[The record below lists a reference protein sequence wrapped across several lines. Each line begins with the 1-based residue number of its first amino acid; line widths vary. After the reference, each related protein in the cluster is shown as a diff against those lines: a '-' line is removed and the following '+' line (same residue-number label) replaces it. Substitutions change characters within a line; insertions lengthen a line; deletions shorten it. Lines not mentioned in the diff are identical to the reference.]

1 MRQLGRTA
9 RRLTGDDVDRA
20 ADGRRAVERRP
31 AAAQH
36 LDPLDHIGRNLLQ
49 PVDTRQGGENRMRV
63 DQNLR
68 IVAVETVDADL
79 REAAVLAVVLDAHP
93 GLERKA
99 LGQAR
104 GVGPFEQAGVQ
115 HAHQRRSFAPQRLRT
130 AGRDD
135 HFVHR
140 NAALRHLEVEFPG
153 LAPFE
158 SDGHPAGGIAQRTDF
173 ERQFADREVFQE
185 IVARGVGRRTESRAD
200 DGHRGVGD
208 VFMGIPVHDVA
219 EKIRVRAFAR
229 RFGRE
234 HDKALAHGQRQ
245 QNISFHTKVLNNGES
260 KSAPACG
267 RLRLPAAFTNPAH
280 P

>member
-1 MRQLGRTA
+1 MA
-9 RRLTGDDVDRA
+9 R
-20 ADGRRAVERRP
+20 
-31 AAAQH
+31 
-36 LDPLDHIGRNLLQ
+36 
-49 PVDTRQGGENRMRV
+49 
-63 DQNLR
+63 
-68 IVAVETVDADL
+68 
-79 REAAVLAVVLDAHP
+79 
-93 GLERKA
+93 
-99 LGQAR
+99 
-104 GVGPFEQAGVQ
+104 FEQAGVQ

-140 NAALRHLEVEFPG
+140 NATLRHLEVEFPG

-158 SDGHPAGGIAQRTDF
+158 SDGHPTGGIAQRTDF

-185 IVARGVGRRTESRAD
+185 IVARSVGRRTESRAD
-200 DGHRGVGD
+200 DGHRGVGN
-208 VFMGIPVHDVA
+208 VFMGFTVHDVA

-267 RLRLPAAFTNPAH
+267 
-280 P
+280 